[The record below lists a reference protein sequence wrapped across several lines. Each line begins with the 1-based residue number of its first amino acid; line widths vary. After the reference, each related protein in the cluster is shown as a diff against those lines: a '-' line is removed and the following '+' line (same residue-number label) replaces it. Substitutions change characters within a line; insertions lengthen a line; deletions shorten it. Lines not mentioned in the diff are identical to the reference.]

1 MRVVIVGALP
11 ESLLNF
17 RGELLS
23 ELVSEGHEVIA
34 LANKATPALVASLKD
49 FGVCFNSFPVQRNGM
64 NPLQDLKT
72 FLALRRKFHDLNPD
86 VVMAYTIKPI
96 IWGGFALRNMS
107 HVRFYALITGLGFAF
122 HIKGGLCG
130 LLTKVVITL
139 YKAALVRASGVIF
152 QNRDNQN
159 EFVQHKIIPESRC
172 SIVNGSGVNLTHFK
186 QKSTFPEGC
195 VFLTL
200 GRLLGDKGFREYAT
214 AAALVKKRYPDVV
227 FKLVGPNDP
236 SPDSIPVNEV
246 QSWHEKGWIEYCGAT
261 NDVRPFLEE
270 CSVFVLA
277 SYHEGM
283 PRTVLEAMSVG
294 RPILTTDVPGC
305 RETVDPGENGF
316 LVPKADAKALAER
329 MIWFIEN
336 SDKWKTMGIKSR
348 EIAEERFDVRKVND
362 KLISILGLKG

>member
-1 MRVVIVGALP
+1 MVVFEKYKFKISG
-11 ESLLNF
+11 
-17 RGELLS
+17 
-23 ELVSEGHEVIA
+23 
-34 LANKATPALVASLKD
+34 VASISI
-49 FGVCFNSFPVQRNGM
+49 SFKASRTGN
-64 NPLQDLKT
+64 L
-72 FLALRRKFHDLNPD
+72 FLTASDKNE
-86 VVMAYTIKPI
+86 A
-96 IWGGFALRNMS
+96 N
-107 HVRFYALITGLGFAF
+107 LICSVF
-122 HIKGGLCG
+122 I
-130 LLTKVVITL
+130 
-139 YKAALVRASGVIF
+139 ASGSWR
-152 QNRDNQN
+152 NRFSSPFN
-159 EFVQHKIIPESRC
+159 KPTISLSKRIGP
-172 SIVNGSGVNLTHFK
+172 VNLIHFK

-316 LVPKADAKALAER
+316 LVPKADAEALAER